1 MGLFDTLFGGG
12 AEKEAAD
19 KNRAQLNNYQT
30 QGQNFL
36 NTGYAT
42 STDALNNA
50 LGAYA
55 PLSSLASQQ
64 GQGTSMLLNS
74 LGLNGAAGGQTAWD
88 AFQNANPQTQGA
100 IDTGLEAINRRRAA
114 AGMLNSG
121 NADADALKFAQ
132 NLQNQQYGN
141 WQSSL
146 AGLNNNALSAT
157 GAAAAG
163 QAGIYGGLANLGQ
176 QNASNNV
183 NLLGNVTSGMMSANN
198 QQAAGESAGAKNLLG
213 LGTSLLG
220 LGTGGGGTI
229 GGSLLSGLGGL
240 FK

>member
-12 AEKEAAD
+12 AEKEAAER
-19 KNRAQLNNYQT
+19 NRAQLNNYQT
-30 QGQNFL
+30 SGL
-36 NTGYAT
+36 NYLSSGYDTATGN
-42 STDALNNA
+42 LNSA
-50 LGAYA
+50 LGAFQ
-55 PLSSLASQQ
+55 PLSSLAGQY
-64 GQGTSMLLNS
+64 GQGTTMLLNS

-100 IDTGLEAINRRRAA
+100 IDAGIEAINRRRAA
-114 AGMLNSG
+114 GGMLNSG

-141 WQSSL
+141 WQNSL
-146 AGLNNNALSAT
+146 AGLNNNALAAT
-157 GAAAAG
+157 GAAATG
-163 QAGIYGGLANLGQ
+163 QSGVYGGLANLAQ
-176 QNASNNV
+176 QNASNKV

-198 QQAAGESAGAKNLLG
+198 QQAAGEAAGAKNLLG

-229 GGSLLSGLGGL
+229 GGSLLSGIGKL
-240 FK
+240 F

>member
-1 MGLFDTLFGGG
+1 MGLFDNLFGGG
-12 AEKEAAD
+12 AEKAAAD
-19 KNRAQLNNYQT
+19 RNRAELGNYQT
-30 QGQNFL
+30 QGLGYLANGY
-36 NTGYAT
+36 NTAQGNLT
-42 STDALNNA
+42 SA
-50 LGAYA
+50 LGAYQ
-55 PLSSLASQQ
+55 PLADLAYQQ
-64 GQGTSMLLNS
+64 GQATPMLMNS

-141 WQSSL
+141 WQNSL
-146 AGLNNNALSAT
+146 AGLNSNAISAT
-157 GAAAAG
+157 GAAANG
-163 QAGIYGGLANLGQ
+163 QAGVYGSLANLGQ
-176 QNASNNV
+176 QNASNQV

-198 QQAAGESAGAKNLLG
+198 QQAAGEAAGAKNLLG